1 MKHPPKIPTHT
12 TTHYLTV
19 ISEILNDDWK
29 RAANARPDLELGVGS
44 TQMIANQ
51 GEAMQ
56 QRATGLANPPDVD
69 VYN

>member
-56 QRATGLANPPDVD
+56 Q
-69 VYN
+69 